1 MNEWLDEKVDD
12 GWMNGWVD
20 KLEQVENLNMRSRKE
35 KINLCSVVRDD
46 AMHYQ
51 NSTVSS
57 DCNSFLYTH
66 CCNFFF
72 FVSTCHPNSYCTVVH
87 TTLRVIL
94 SLLYIRS
101 LLLSVPSYFLSLI
114 LWHYPT
120 PLLIAYCLLFHHA
133 QLPWMGAMLLYY
145 IIFYSLLYYL
155 MTEYLILY
163 EYLLLFE

>member
-114 LWHYPT
+114 SWQHPT
-120 PLLIAYCLLFHHA
+120 PPLI
-133 QLPWMGAMLLYY
+133 
-145 IIFYSLLYYL
+145 SRS
-155 MTEYLILY
+155 YLIVWALY
-163 EYLLLFE
+163 HSILYCIIIWLNIFPLLVFHYYQFFSAL